1 MPPCGSL
8 YRISVSFIKV
18 VIIIMQAFSVKL
30 KFHVFCCKTSI
41 FFCVYLHCDGHC
53 LYFCSLFII
62 SCLFSAKSFTYC
74 SYPLYNF
81 LRRMLYNKI
90 TAREQEPDAVNLL
103 ITPSITVNTLTSLL
117 PLSHNLSQAQ
127 KDRRSDAAVFL
138 LGGRT
143 AAGEGRPRMGRPD
156 R

>member
-1 MPPCGSL
+1 
-8 YRISVSFIKV
+8 
-18 VIIIMQAFSVKL
+18 
-30 KFHVFCCKTSI
+30 
-41 FFCVYLHCDGHC
+41 
-53 LYFCSLFII
+53 
-62 SCLFSAKSFTYC
+62 
-74 SYPLYNF
+74 
-81 LRRMLYNKI
+81 MLYNKI

-143 AAGEGRPRMGRPD
+143 AAGKPEAGQEKAAANVFIIGVLCP
-156 R
+156 